1 MGKVNKA
8 SELLVLFMIVRDT
21 WAVWGTWE
29 HQEHLLKTDTEHK
42 PRKTHH
48 DQGVFTLRM

>member
-8 SELLVLFMIVRDT
+8 SELLVLFTIVRDM

-29 HQEHLLKTDTEHK
+29 HQEHLL
-42 PRKTHH
+42 
-48 DQGVFTLRM
+48 